1 MADDSMDR
9 RKIEILKK
17 IIIITI
23 ASVTYGIGISSFLDK
38 NNLVPGGVSGL
49 AIIINRISGIETGTI
64 IFFFNIPILII
75 GIWKFGLK
83 FSLSTVYAI
92 MISSA
97 IINIFAFLPP
107 ATDDILLAALGGG
120 TVVSFSLA
128 AIFKAGG
135 TTGGMDIIVRLIKL
149 KYKHLKT
156 GGIFLMADISI
167 VGLSILVF
175 GNLDTALYSAIT
187 VITCSILLDLALYGK
202 DEAKLLYIILKSEES
217 ETELV
222 ERLLKELEVGVTY
235 LKGYGAYKK
244 ADKKV
249 IMCAI
254 RKNQLPKAK
263 EIVKEID
270 DSSFMI
276 ITSANEIIGEGY
288 KSHYLKSL

>member
-1 MADDSMDR
+1 MDII
-9 RKIEILKK
+9 KGKKAELIKK
-17 IIIITI
+17 IIVITI

-64 IFFFNIPILII
+64 IFFINIPVLAV
-75 GIWKFGLK
+75 GIWKFGLR
-83 FSLSTVYAI
+83 FILSTLYAI
-92 MISSA
+92 MISSSV
-97 IINIFAFLPP
+97 INIFSFLPP
-107 ATDDILLAALGGG
+107 ATEDVLLAALAGGAM
-120 TVVSFSLA
+120 VAISLA
-128 AIFKAGG
+128 AIFKAGA

-156 GGIFLMADISI
+156 GGIFLMTDISI
-167 VGLSILVF
+167 VGISILVF
-175 GNLDTALYSAIT
+175 GNVDIALYSAIT

-202 DEAKLLYIILKSEES
+202 DEAKLLYIILKSEEN

-222 ERLLKELEVGVTY
+222 ERLLRELEVGVTY
-235 LKGYGAYKK
+235 LKGYGAYRKT
-244 ADKKV
+244 DKKV

-263 EIVKEID
+263 EIVREID

-288 KSHYLKSL
+288 KSHHLRSL

>member
-1 MADDSMDR
+1 MDNVNQG
-9 RKIEILKK
+9 RKFEIIKK
-17 IIIITI
+17 LIIITL

-64 IFFFNIPILII
+64 IFFINIPILII
-75 GIWKFGLK
+75 GIWKFGFK
-83 FSLSTVYAI
+83 FILSTLYAI
-92 MISSA
+92 VVSSA
-97 IINIFAFLPP
+97 VINIFTFLPP
-107 ATDDILLAALGGG
+107 ATDDILLAALAGGAM
-120 TVVSFSLA
+120 VSLSLA
-128 AIFKAGG
+128 AIFKAGA

-156 GGIFLMADISI
+156 GGIFLMADTTI
-167 VGLSILVF
+167 VGISILVF
-175 GNLDTALYSAIT
+175 GNVDIALYSVIT
-187 VITCSILLDLALYGK
+187 VITCSILMDMALYGK
-202 DEAKLLYIILKSEES
+202 DEAKLLYIILKQEK
-217 ETELV
+217 ETILV

-235 LKGYGAYKK
+235 LKGYGAYRK
-244 ADKKV
+244 AEKKV

-288 KSHYLKSL
+288 KSHHLKSL

>member
-1 MADDSMDR
+1 MDIMKEKR
-9 RKIEILKK
+9 AELVKK
-17 IIIITI
+17 IIVITA

-64 IFFFNIPILII
+64 IFFINIPVLAV

-83 FSLSTVYAI
+83 FILSTLYAI

-97 IINIFAFLPP
+97 VINIFSVLPP
-107 ATDDILLAALGGG
+107 ATEDVLLAALAGGAM
-120 TVVSFSLA
+120 VAFSLA
-128 AIFKAGG
+128 AIFKAGA

-156 GGIFLMADISI
+156 GGIFLMSDISI
-167 VGLSILVF
+167 VGISILVF
-175 GNLDTALYSAIT
+175 GNVDIALYSAIT

-202 DEAKLLYIILKSEES
+202 DEAKLLYIILKSEEN

-222 ERLLKELEVGVTY
+222 ERLLRELEVGVTY
-235 LKGYGAYKK
+235 LKGYGAYRKT
-244 ADKKV
+244 DKKV

-263 EIVKEID
+263 EIVREID

-288 KSHYLKSL
+288 KSHHLRSL

>member
-1 MADDSMDR
+1 MDII
-9 RKIEILKK
+9 KEKK
-17 IIIITI
+17 AELIKKMIVITI

-64 IFFFNIPILII
+64 IFFINIPVLAV
-75 GIWKFGLK
+75 GIWKFGLR
-83 FSLSTVYAI
+83 FILSTLYAI
-92 MISSA
+92 MISSTV
-97 IINIFAFLPP
+97 INIFSFLPP
-107 ATDDILLAALGGG
+107 ATEDVLLAALAGGAM
-120 TVVSFSLA
+120 VAFSLA
-128 AIFKAGG
+128 AIFKAGA
-135 TTGGMDIIVRLIKL
+135 TTGGMDIIVQLIKL

-156 GGIFLMADISI
+156 GGIFLMSDISI
-167 VGLSILVF
+167 VGISILVF
-175 GNLDTALYSAIT
+175 GNVDIALYSAIT

-202 DEAKLLYIILKSEES
+202 DEAKLLYIILKSEEN

-222 ERLLKELEVGVTY
+222 ERLLRELEVGVTY
-235 LKGYGAYKK
+235 LKGYGAYRKT
-244 ADKKV
+244 DKKV

-263 EIVKEID
+263 EIVREID

-288 KSHYLKSL
+288 KSHHLRSL

>member
-1 MADDSMDR
+1 MDII
-9 RKIEILKK
+9 KGKKAELIKK
-17 IIIITI
+17 IIVITI

-64 IFFFNIPILII
+64 IFFINIPVLAV
-75 GIWKFGLK
+75 GIWKFGLR
-83 FSLSTVYAI
+83 FILSTLYAI
-92 MISSA
+92 MISSTV
-97 IINIFAFLPP
+97 INIFSFLPP
-107 ATDDILLAALGGG
+107 ATEDVLLAALAGGAM
-120 TVVSFSLA
+120 VAISLA
-128 AIFKAGG
+128 AIFKAGA

-156 GGIFLMADISI
+156 GGIFLMTDISI
-167 VGLSILVF
+167 VGISILVF
-175 GNLDTALYSAIT
+175 GNVDIALYSAIT

-202 DEAKLLYIILKSEES
+202 DEAKLLYIILKSEEN

-222 ERLLKELEVGVTY
+222 ERLLRELEVGVTY
-235 LKGYGAYKK
+235 LKGYGAYRKT
-244 ADKKV
+244 DKKV

-263 EIVKEID
+263 EIVREID

-288 KSHYLKSL
+288 KSHHLRSL

>member
-1 MADDSMDR
+1 MDNGKGR
-9 RKIEILKK
+9 RYIEILKK
-17 IIIITI
+17 IIVITI

-49 AIIINRISGIETGTI
+49 SIIINRISGIETGTV
-64 IFFFNIPILII
+64 IFFINIPILIV

-83 FSLSTVYAI
+83 FILSTIYAI
-92 MISSA
+92 LISSA
-97 IINIFAFLPP
+97 IINIFSMLPA

-120 TVVSFSLA
+120 AMVSFSLA

-156 GGIFLMADISI
+156 GGIFLMADITI

-175 GNLDTALYSAIT
+175 GNIDMALYSAIT
-187 VITCSILLDLALYGK
+187 VITCSTLLDIALYGK
-202 DEAKLLYIILKSEES
+202 DEAKLFYIILKSEAK

-222 ERLLKELEVGVTY
+222 ERLLRELEVGVTY
-235 LKGYGAYKK
+235 LKGYGAYKNSE
-244 ADKKV
+244 KKV